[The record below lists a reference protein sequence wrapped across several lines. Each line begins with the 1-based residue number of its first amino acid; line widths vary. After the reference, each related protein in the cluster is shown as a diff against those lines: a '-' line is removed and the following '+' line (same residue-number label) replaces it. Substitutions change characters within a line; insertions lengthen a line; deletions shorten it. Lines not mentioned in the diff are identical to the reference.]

1 MLKKLDRFINYII
14 EVLSMSLLVLMT
26 VIVSWVVFSRYFLH
40 KTPAWG
46 EEASLLCM
54 VWFGFLSM
62 AIGVRDNL
70 HLSITILDQFLSDK
84 LKNILNWIGKILI
97 LGFSIFMIKE
107 GIRMSQVATGN
118 YMPGLKI
125 NSAFLYAVVPISGF
139 AIIYYLVSSFIK
151 EIYGKEATR

>member
-1 MLKKLDRFINYII
+1 MLKKLERYFNFFV
-14 EVLSMSLLVLMT
+14 ETLSMSLLIMMT
-26 VIVSWVVFSRYFLH
+26 LIVSWVVFSRYFLH

-70 HLSITILDQFLSDK
+70 HLSITILDQYLSDK
-84 LKNILNWIGKILI
+84 TKNNLNWISRVLI
-97 LGFSIFMIKE
+97 LGFALFMIKE

-118 YMPGLKI
+118 YMPGLKL
-125 NSAFLYAVVPISGF
+125 NSAFLYAVIPISGV
-139 AIIYYLVSSFIK
+139 AMIYYIISASISEIK
-151 EIYGKEATR
+151 RKEVTR